1 MEWRK
6 GGGWR
11 REKRR
16 KSSGIEKRRRKKRR
30 SNGMEKGRRWIRR
43 GGGER
48 SEERAVGWRRGGRGR
63 KT

>member
-1 MEWRK
+1 MRM
-6 GGGWR
+6 
-11 REKRR
+11 
-16 KSSGIEKRRRKKRR
+16 RRKKRR

-43 GGGER
+43 GGER